1 MHKIIKKE
9 ALTPEIKL
17 YVVDAPLIATKVRPG
32 QFVVLRLHEQ
42 GERIPLT
49 VADFDRDEGTITLVV
64 AEIGKTT
71 KEMGTLDEGD
81 GILDVVGPL
90 GKATHIEN
98 YGTVACVG
106 GGIGIAPVFPIA
118 RALKAAGNRVVS
130 IIGARCK
137 DILILEDWM
146 KGASSEL
153 HVTTDDG
160 SYGIH
165 GFVTQQME
173 KLIGEGYK
181 FDFAVGIGPVPM
193 MKAFAGVT
201 RRHNIKSIVS
211 LNPIMIDGT
220 GMCGVCRVEV
230 DGKTRFAC
238 VDGPEF
244 DAHLV
249 DYDLLL
255 SRQTTYLKEE
265 KQALERFEK
274 CGGDCG
280 KHE

>member
-1 MHKIIKKE
+1 MHKILKKE

-17 YVVDAPLIATKVRPG
+17 YVVDARLIATKVQPG
-32 QFVVLRLHEQ
+32 QFVILRLHDE

-49 VADFDRDEGTITLVV
+49 VADFDRDKGTITLIV

-71 KEMGTLDEGD
+71 KEMGTLNEGD
-81 GILDVVGPL
+81 GILDLVGPL

-106 GGIGIAPVFPIA
+106 GGIGVAPVYPIA
-118 RALKAAGNRVVS
+118 RALKEAGNKVVT

-137 DILILEDWM
+137 DILILEKEM
-146 KGASSEL
+146 EAASTEFY
-153 HVTTDDG
+153 VTTDDG
-160 SYGIH
+160 SYGIP

-173 KLIGEGYK
+173 KLIGEGYE

-201 RRHNIKSIVS
+201 IKHNIKSIVS
-211 LNPIMIDGT
+211 LNPIMVDGT
-220 GMCGVCRVEV
+220 GMCGVCRVDV
-230 DGKTRFAC
+230 DGKTKFAC

-255 SRQTTYLKEE
+255 SRQMTYCREE
-265 KQALERFEK
+265 KESLDRYEK
-274 CGGDCG
+274 CKGDCCN
-280 KHE
+280 H

>member
-1 MHKIIKKE
+1 MYRIVRKE
-9 ALTPEIKL
+9 ALTPEINL
-17 YVVDAPLIATKVRPG
+17 YEVEAPFIATKVQPG
-32 QFVVLRLHEQ
+32 QFVVIRLHDE

-49 VADFDRDEGTITLVV
+49 VADFDREKGTLTLIV

-71 KEMGTLDEGD
+71 KEMGTFNEGD
-81 GILDVVGPL
+81 SIRDLVGPL
-90 GKATHIEN
+90 GKATHIKN

-118 RALKAAGNRVVS
+118 RALKEAGNKVVS

-153 HVTTDDG
+153 YVTTDDG

-165 GFVTQQME
+165 GFVTQQLE
-173 KLIGEGYK
+173 KLIAEGYR
-181 FDFAVGIGPVPM
+181 FDYAVGIGPVPM
-193 MKAFAGVT
+193 MRAFAGVT
-201 RRHNIKSIVS
+201 IKHKIKAIVS

-220 GMCGVCRVEV
+220 GMCGVCRVQV
-230 DGKTRFAC
+230 DGKTKFAC

-255 SRQTTYLKEE
+255 SRQTTYRAEE
-265 KQALERFEK
+265 KESLERYEK
-274 CGGDCG
+274 CRGDCG
-280 KHE
+280 RH

>member
-1 MHKIIKKE
+1 MYKITRKE
-9 ALTPEIKL
+9 ELTPEIKL
-17 YVVDAPLIATKVRPG
+17 YVVEAPLIATKVQPG
-32 QFVVLRLHEQ
+32 QFIVLRLHEH

-49 VADFDRDEGTITLVV
+49 VADFDRERGTVTLIV

-71 KEMGTLDEGD
+71 KEMGTLREGD
-81 GILDVVGPL
+81 GILDLVGPL
-90 GKATHIEN
+90 GKATHIDD

-106 GGIGIAPVFPIA
+106 GGIGVAPVLPIA
-118 RALKAAGNRVVS
+118 KAMKEAGNRVVS

-137 DILILEDWM
+137 DILILEKEM
-146 KGASSEL
+146 ERASSEMY
-153 HVTTDDG
+153 VTTDDG

-165 GFVTQQME
+165 GFVTQQLE
-173 KLIGEGYK
+173 KLIGDGYK
-181 FDFAVGIGPVPM
+181 FGFAVGIGPVPM
-193 MKAFAGVT
+193 MKAFAKVT
-201 RRHNIKSIVS
+201 MKHNIKSIVS
-211 LNPIMIDGT
+211 LNPIMVDGT

-255 SRQTTYLKEE
+255 SRQATYCREE
-265 KQALERFEK
+265 RDSLERYQRCK
-274 CGGDCG
+274 GDCG
-280 KHE
+280 KH

>member
-1 MHKIIKKE
+1 MYKIVRKE
-9 ALTPEIKL
+9 ALTPEINL
-17 YVVDAPLIATKVRPG
+17 YDVEAPFIATKVQPG
-32 QFVVLRLHEQ
+32 QFVVIRLHDE

-49 VADFDRDEGTITLVV
+49 VADFDREKGTLTLIV

-71 KEMGTLDEGD
+71 KEMGTFNEGD
-81 GILDVVGPL
+81 SIRDLVGPL
-90 GKATHIEN
+90 GKATHIKN

-118 RALKAAGNRVVS
+118 RALKEAGNKVVS

-153 HVTTDDG
+153 YVTTDDG

-165 GFVTQQME
+165 GFVTQQLE
-173 KLIGEGYK
+173 KLIAEGYR
-181 FDFAVGIGPVPM
+181 FDYAVGIGPVPM
-193 MKAFAGVT
+193 MRAFAGVT
-201 RRHNIKSIVS
+201 IKHKIKAIVS

-220 GMCGVCRVEV
+220 GMCGVCRVQV
-230 DGKTRFAC
+230 DGKTKFAC

-255 SRQTTYLKEE
+255 SRQTTYRAEE
-265 KQALERFEK
+265 KESLERYEK
-274 CGGDCG
+274 CRGDCG
-280 KHE
+280 RH

>member
-1 MHKIIKKE
+1 MHEVLKKD

-17 YVVDAPLIATKVRPG
+17 YIIRAPLIATKVQPG
-32 QFVVLRLHEQ
+32 QFVILRIHER

-49 VADFDRDEGTITLVV
+49 VADFDREKGTITLIV

-71 KEMGTLDEGD
+71 KEMGTLKVGES
-81 GILDVVGPL
+81 ILDLVGPL
-90 GKATHIEN
+90 GRATHIEN

-106 GGIGIAPVFPIA
+106 GGIGIAPVYPVA

-137 DILILEDWM
+137 GILILEREM
-146 KGASSEL
+146 ERASSEL

-173 KLIGEGYK
+173 KLIDDGYR

-201 RRHNIKSIVS
+201 MKRNIKSVVS
-211 LNPIMIDGT
+211 LNPIMVDGT

-255 SRQTTYLKEE
+255 SRQATYCTEE
-265 KQALERFEK
+265 KESLDRYEK
-274 CGGDCG
+274 CEGACG
-280 KHE
+280 KHQ

>member
-1 MHKIIKKE
+1 MHKILKKE

-17 YVVDAPLIATKVRPG
+17 YVVEAPLIATKVQPG
-32 QFVVLRLHEQ
+32 QFVVLRIHDE

-49 VADFDRDEGTITLVV
+49 VADFDRDGGTITLIV

-71 KEMGTLDEGD
+71 IELGTLNEGE
-81 GILDVVGPL
+81 GILDLVGPL

-106 GGIGIAPVFPIA
+106 GGIGIAPVYPIA

-137 DILILEDWM
+137 DILILEKEM
-146 KGASSEL
+146 TEASSEIY
-153 HVTTDDG
+153 VTTDDG

-193 MKAFAGVT
+193 MKAFSGVT
-201 RRHNIKSIVS
+201 VKHNIKSIVS
-211 LNPIMIDGT
+211 LNPIMVDGT

-255 SRQTTYLKEE
+255 MRQTTYCSEE
-265 KQALERFEK
+265 KESLDRYRECK
-274 CGGDCG
+274 GDCC
-280 KHE
+280 KH

>member
-1 MHKIIKKE
+1 MYKIVRRE
-9 ALTPEIKL
+9 VLTPEINL
-17 YVVDAPLIATKVRPG
+17 YEVEAPFIATKVQPG
-32 QFVVLRLHEQ
+32 QFVVIRLHEE

-49 VADFDRDEGTITLVV
+49 VADFDREKGTLTLIV

-71 KEMGTLDEGD
+71 KEMGTFNEGD
-81 GILDVVGPL
+81 SIRDLVGPL
-90 GKATHIEN
+90 GKATHIKN

-118 RALKAAGNRVVS
+118 RALKEAGNKVVS

-146 KGASSEL
+146 KGASGEL
-153 HVTTDDG
+153 YVTTDDG

-173 KLIGEGYK
+173 KLIDDGYS

-193 MKAFAGVT
+193 MRAFAGVT
-201 RRHNIKSIVS
+201 MKHDIKSIVS

-220 GMCGVCRVEV
+220 GMCGVCRVQV
-230 DGKTRFAC
+230 DGKTKFAC

-255 SRQTTYLKEE
+255 SRQTTYRTEE
-265 KQALERFEK
+265 KESLERYEK
-274 CGGDCG
+274 CRGDCG
-280 KHE
+280 RH

>member
-1 MHKIIKKE
+1 MNRIVRKE
-9 ALTPEIKL
+9 ELTPEIKL
-17 YVVDAPLIATKVRPG
+17 YNVEAPFIATKVQPG
-32 QFVVLRLHEQ
+32 QFVVIRLHDE

-49 VADFDRDEGTITLVV
+49 VADFDREKGTITLIV

-71 KEMGTLDEGD
+71 MEMGTFDEGD
-81 GILDVVGPL
+81 SILDLVGPL
-90 GKATHIEN
+90 GKATHIED

-118 RALKAAGNRVVS
+118 RALKAAGNKVVS

-146 KGASSEL
+146 KGASNEL
-153 HVTTDDG
+153 YVTTDDG

-165 GFVTQQME
+165 GFVTRQME
-173 KLIGEGYK
+173 KLIDGGYK
-181 FDFAVGIGPVPM
+181 FDYAVGIGPVPM
-193 MKAFAGVT
+193 MRAFSGVT
-201 RRHNIKSIVS
+201 IKHNIKSIVS

-220 GMCGVCRVEV
+220 GMCGVCRVQV
-230 DGKTRFAC
+230 DGKTKFAC

-255 SRQTTYLKEE
+255 SRQMTYCTEE
-265 KQALERFEK
+265 KKSLEKYQK
-274 CGGDCG
+274 CRGDCG
-280 KHE
+280 SH

>member
-1 MHKIIKKE
+1 MHRILKKQ

-17 YVVDAPLIATKVRPG
+17 YVVDAKLVATKVQPG
-32 QFVVLRLHEQ
+32 QFVILRLHEH

-49 VADFDRDEGTITLVV
+49 VADFDRDNGTLTLIV

-71 KEMGTLDEGD
+71 KEMGTLNEGD
-81 GILDVVGPL
+81 GILDLVGPL

-106 GGIGIAPVFPIA
+106 GGIGVAPVYPIA
-118 RALKAAGNRVVS
+118 RALKEAGNRVIS

-137 DILILEDWM
+137 DILILEKEM
-146 KGASSEL
+146 EEASTEMY
-153 HVTTDDG
+153 VTTDDG

-173 KLIGEGYK
+173 KLIGDGYK
-181 FDFAVGIGPVPM
+181 FDFAAGIGPVPM

-201 RRHNIKSIVS
+201 IKHNIKSVVS
-211 LNPIMIDGT
+211 LNPIMVDGT
-220 GMCGVCRVEV
+220 GMCGVCRVDI
-230 DGKTRFAC
+230 DGKTKFAC

-255 SRQTTYLKEE
+255 SRQVTYCTEE
-265 KQALERFEK
+265 KQSLERYEK
-274 CGGDCG
+274 CKGDCC
-280 KHE
+280 KH

>member
-1 MHKIIKKE
+1 MHKILKKE

-17 YVVDAPLIATKVRPG
+17 YVVDAKLIATKVQPG
-32 QFVVLRLHEQ
+32 QFVILRLHDE

-49 VADFDRDEGTITLVV
+49 VADFDRDRGTITLIV

-71 KEMGTLDEGD
+71 MEMGTLKEGD
-81 GILDVVGPL
+81 SILDLVGPL

-106 GGIGIAPVFPIA
+106 GGIGVAPVYPIA
-118 RALKAAGNRVVS
+118 RALKEAGNKVVT

-137 DILILEDWM
+137 DILILEKEM
-146 KGASSEL
+146 EAASTEFY
-153 HVTTDDG
+153 VTTDDG
-160 SYGIH
+160 SYGIP

-173 KLIGEGYK
+173 KLIGEGYE

-201 RRHNIKSIVS
+201 IKHNIKSVVS
-211 LNPIMIDGT
+211 LNPIMVDGT
-220 GMCGVCRVEV
+220 GMCGVCRVDV
-230 DGKTRFAC
+230 DGKTKFAC

-255 SRQTTYLKEE
+255 SRQMTYCTEE
-265 KQALERFEK
+265 KESLDKYEK
-274 CGGDCG
+274 CKGDCC
-280 KHE
+280 KH

>member
-1 MHKIIKKE
+1 MYKIVKKE

-17 YVVDAPLIATKVRPG
+17 YNVEAPFIATKVQPG
-32 QFVVLRLHEQ
+32 QFVVLRLHDE

-49 VADFDRDEGTITLVV
+49 VADFDREKGTITLIV

-71 KEMGTLDEGD
+71 KEMGTFNEGD
-81 GILDVVGPL
+81 EILDLVGPL

-106 GGIGIAPVFPIA
+106 GGIGIAPVFPVA
-118 RALKAAGNRVVS
+118 RALKEAGNKVVS

-146 KGASSEL
+146 KEASSEL
-153 HVTTDDG
+153 YVTTDDG

-173 KLIGEGYK
+173 KLIDDGYK

-193 MKAFAGVT
+193 MRAFAGVT
-201 RRHNIKSIVS
+201 IKNRIKSIVS

-220 GMCGVCRVEV
+220 GMCGVCRVQV
-230 DGKTRFAC
+230 DGKTKFAC

-255 SRQTTYLKEE
+255 SRQMTYCTEE
-265 KQALERFEK
+265 KESLERFEQ
-274 CGGDCG
+274 CSGDCS
-280 KHE
+280 KHQ

>member
-1 MHKIIKKE
+1 MHKILKTDE
-9 ALTPEIKL
+9 LTPEIKL
-17 YVVDAPLIATKVRPG
+17 YVIDAPLIATKVQPG
-32 QFVVLRLHEQ
+32 QFVILRIHEH

-49 VADFDRDEGTITLVV
+49 VADFDREKGTITLIV

-71 KEMGTLDEGD
+71 KEMGKLEVGEGVLD
-81 GILDVVGPL
+81 LVGPL
-90 GKATHIEN
+90 GRATHIDN

-106 GGIGIAPVFPIA
+106 GGIGIAPVYPIA
-118 RALKAAGNRVVS
+118 RALKVAGNRVVS

-137 DILILEDWM
+137 DILILEKEM
-146 KGASSEL
+146 GRASSEL

-173 KLIGEGYK
+173 KLIGDGYEFK
-181 FDFAVGIGPVPM
+181 FAVGIGPVPM
-193 MKAFAGVT
+193 MKAFSQVT
-201 RRHNIKSIVS
+201 IKHNIKSVVS
-211 LNPIMIDGT
+211 LNPIMVDGT

-255 SRQTTYLKEE
+255 SRQATYCAEE
-265 KQALERFEK
+265 KESLDRYEE
-274 CGGDCG
+274 CGGDCTR
-280 KHE
+280 HR